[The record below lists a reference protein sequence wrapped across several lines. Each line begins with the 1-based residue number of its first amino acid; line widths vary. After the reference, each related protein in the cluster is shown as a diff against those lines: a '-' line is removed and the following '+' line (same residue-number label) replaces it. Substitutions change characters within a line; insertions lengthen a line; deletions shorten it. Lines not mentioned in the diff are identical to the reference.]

1 MLAMNK
7 CKRGIYLLPALLIYA
22 CYGFA
27 QADSTARCHPHW
39 IVSVFNLGTQL
50 PGTVFTTPVH
60 PGISAGIEFPY
71 NRSARNQWFQTAKV
85 GLSWHKY
92 VQTAVQLYSEAG
104 YRRSIWR
111 GTAAEIRIGAG
122 YLHAFSNTEVFKW
135 KDGTYDRKANL
146 GRAQFMGSAA
156 LGLSYQP
163 PQKPPAPRFFLDYQ
177 FFLQMPFVKSYVP
190 LLPNTALHVGAAVPF
205 SSFNNK
211 RHEK

>member
-1 MLAMNK
+1 MLW
-7 CKRGIYLLPALLIYA
+7 CLLPFGLAAQQDAASGRPRAL
-22 CYGFA
+22 
-27 QADSTARCHPHW
+27 TA
-39 IVSVFNLGTQL
+39 SVFNLGTQL
-50 PGTVFTTPVH
+50 PGSIFTTPVH
-60 PGISAGIEFPY
+60 PGFSAGVEFPY
-71 NRSARNQWFQTAKV
+71 NQSVRNQWFQTAKF

-104 YRRSIWR
+104 YRRIVWR
-111 GTAAEIRIGAG
+111 GTAAEMRVGAG

-135 KDGTYDRKANL
+135 KDGVYDRKANL

-163 PQKPPAPRFFLDYQ
+163 PKHPLAPRFSVDYQ

-190 LLPNTALHVGAAVPF
+190 LLPNTALHLTAALPF
-205 SSFNNK
+205 TAFNQR

>member
-1 MLAMNK
+1 MLTMNK
-7 CKRGIYLLPALLIYA
+7 FKRSIFLIPALLFYA
-22 CYGFA
+22 CYGLA
-27 QADSTARCHPHW
+27 QTDSTARCHPHL

-50 PGTVFTTPVH
+50 PGGVFTTPVH
-60 PGISAGIEFPY
+60 PGFSAGIEFPY

-163 PQKPPAPRFFLDYQ
+163 AKHPQAPRFSLDYQ

-190 LLPNTALHVGAAVPF
+190 LLPNTALHVGAALPF
-205 SSFNNK
+205 TIFNKN